1 MCNKSKQERLS
12 SAFSGKQTNLVVRAP
27 GKDYSI
33 NAPEKTLII
42 TSKESCMELRPRK
55 RVLFVILRL
64 LKAQLREFFLSSPLT
79 LLVKPAKPAHTAMEG
94 ALAHH
99 PSATPKFFFIRAL
112 SALVLVRATLPSRR
126 RIIQTSRQTY
136 T

>member
-55 RVLFVILRL
+55 RVLFVNLAPPQGSAERIFPLFASYASGQASKTRTHSHG
-64 LKAQLREFFLSSPLT
+64 RSTCSSPLSNT
-79 LLVKPAKPAHTAMEG
+79 KV
-94 ALAHH
+94 
-99 PSATPKFFFIRAL
+99 FF
-112 SALVLVRATLPSRR
+112 
-126 RIIQTSRQTY
+126 Y
-136 T
+136 